1 MSDKNNNYGVLTE
14 QGYPISG
21 GLGFK
26 PLTETDKKILDESSA
41 HYNKVNNEKKSDN
54 NGKD

>member
-14 QGYPISG
+14 QGYPISAD

-26 PLTETDKKILDESSA
+26 SLTETDKKILDESSA
-41 HYNKVNNEKKSDN
+41 HYNKVNKEKND

>member
-14 QGYPISG
+14 QGFPISG

-41 HYNKVNNEKKSDN
+41 HYNKVNNEKNDN
-54 NGKD
+54 NGED